1 MYMINIISFRCRV
14 YQTIAIGMFGLLQA
28 KGRPII
34 SICSKFLNIPHDST
48 EQHKKLMTQY
58 YKAAANVQHYKLNF
72 YNKSRPDKK
81 KPSPRRR
88 RTKPWRKYQYSSV
101 RQWAESRGQGWWGRC
116 EGRSQDPEIL
126 KQSRDRY
133 RNHVTIQRLSRD
145 S

>member
-1 MYMINIISFRCRV
+1 MFIYHEQFRKEILILLHDVHDKYNQLGFICHV
-14 YQTIAIGMFGLLQA
+14 YQTIAIGMCGLLLA

-48 EQHKKLMTQY
+48 EQHEKLMTQY

-88 RTKPWRKYQYSSV
+88 RTKP
-101 RQWAESRGQGWWGRC
+101 
-116 EGRSQDPEIL
+116 
-126 KQSRDRY
+126 
-133 RNHVTIQRLSRD
+133 
-145 S
+145 